1 MIDDEKIK
9 IFLERRSIRSYDSK
23 LIEDDVLTNIL
34 EAGRWTFNAMNKQPC
49 TFYAL
54 RNKELIKKIGAECL
68 SGPYAATAPALIVLV
83 GDTEVQPDWYIQDLS
98 FAAKQIALA
107 AWAYGVGTC
116 CIAGFNRVNVKK
128 LLGLKEKDY
137 ILTILPLGYP
147 KGKIPKAPPRKPL
160 DEIAVY
166 IN

>member
-9 IFLERRSIRSYDSK
+9 LFLERRSIRSYDSK

-34 EAGRWTFNAMNKQPC
+34 EAGRWSFNAMNKQPW
-49 TFYAL
+49 TFYVV
-54 RNKELIKKIGAECL
+54 RNKELIKKIGAECQ

-107 AWAYGVGTC
+107 AWVYGVGTC
-116 CIAGFNRVNVKK
+116 FIGSINKANVKE

-137 ILTILPLGYP
+137 ILTVLPLGYP
-147 KGKIPKAPPRKPL
+147 KGRIPKAPPRKPL

-166 IN
+166 ID